1 MYTTKQELIDT
12 YGEEALIELTDRAE
26 PETGEIDNDVLNT
39 AINDASATVDAYII
53 GRYSPAAARDAIVLR
68 SHAKAIAFY
77 KLHRNN
83 YDDETRRA
91 YEDALEFLKSVSNG
105 TAHLAVDGIQPAS
118 APADARVEAHER
130 MFSRDS
136 LKAL

>member
-1 MYTTKQELIDT
+1 MFCTKQELIDT
-12 YGEEALIELTDRAE
+12 YGTEALIELTDRAT
-26 PETGEIDNDVLNT
+26 PETGVIDDDVLET
-39 AINDASATVDAYII
+39 AIADASATVDAYII
-53 GRYSPAAARDAIVLR
+53 GRYAPAAARAAVVLR

-91 YEDALEFLKSVSNG
+91 YEDALAFLKSVSSG
-105 TAHLAVDGIQPAS
+105 AAHLAVDGVQPAS
-118 APADARVEAHER
+118 APADARVEAPPR

-136 LKAL
+136 MKAL